1 MQVKKVNCKI
11 IGMNFRKIRNDLG
24 LSQRALS
31 IKLGYGKNT
40 NRMVS
45 YESGRTCAPLHI
57 VVTIMEMAELP
68 MEDLYDVLFDAEYIL
83 PQIA

>member
-1 MQVKKVNCKI
+1 
-11 IGMNFRKIRNDLG
+11 MNFRKIRNDLG

-31 IKLGYGKNT
+31 VKLGYGENT

-45 YESGRTCAPLHI
+45 YENGRVCPPLHI

-68 MEDLYDVLFDAEYIL
+68 MEDLYDVLFDPEYIL

>member
-31 IKLGYGKNT
+31 VKVGYGENT

-45 YESGRTCAPLHI
+45 YENGRVCPPLHI

-68 MEDLYDVLFDAEYIL
+68 MEDLYDVLFDPEYIL